1 MKSLQERS
9 TEITVKLKNRKQFE
23 EELFKLL
30 DSIILAPEFLN
41 EITDNE
47 IDELFASSARLI
59 AHPLSYRLNRD
70 QIYNWVEKLSLT
82 NQHPPY

>member
-47 IDELFASSARLI
+47 IDDDFIEKIKKLNSKLLIFQSGELPESNAI
-59 AHPLSYRLNRD
+59 EEIGTVTY
-70 QIYNWVEKLSLT
+70 II
-82 NQHPPY
+82 